1 MSFEAEI
8 IAEIVFC
15 TELDYF
21 EYTQNAT
28 KNNLKFHNFLRF
40 SPIFDT
46 LFPLILNTL
55 MIIQLGEKTIYAI
68 ILASKLILELVKRL
82 KTVETTYF
90 NV

>member
-21 EYTQNAT
+21 DYTQNAME
-28 KNNLKFHNFLRF
+28 NNWKFHHLLRFSPICVF

-46 LFPLILNTL
+46 LFTLILNIL
-55 MIIQLGEKTIYAI
+55 EIIQLGNKN
-68 ILASKLILELVKRL
+68 
-82 KTVETTYF
+82 YF
-90 NV
+90 RYNISFKIHI